1 MFVCPTPPCFAQ
13 TRARTTHTHTQ
24 GKCDCDPEG
33 GALKTAA
40 DYYENQDDPLG
51 DQRQVIR
58 NSAQLVQFGRD
69 HMTKPKKDFYS
80 KRGTGVYRRWTHH
93 IPVRGRGAIQRR
105 RVKVHTITTTTT
117 TTTTTSTIRTPL
129 FLSASMP
136 PLGRKDRDHHQRWRK
151 QSSDP
156 HHPPCGV

>member
-24 GKCDCDPEG
+24 GKCDYDPEG

-51 DQRQVIR
+51 DQRQVIC

-105 RVKVHTITTTTT
+105 RVKVHTTTATTSTTSTTTTT
-117 TTTTTSTIRTPL
+117 
-129 FLSASMP
+129 
-136 PLGRKDRDHHQRWRK
+136 
-151 QSSDP
+151 
-156 HHPPCGV
+156 